1 MLDSISI
8 ALKIALEYV
17 VILWWLMV
25 KDVMMEILEME
36 MVAIV
41 NARCKQ
47 IIIVIML
54 IFQAPALLLPIL
66 RPS

>member
-47 IIIVIML
+47 IIIVINQRICVL
-54 IFQAPALLLPIL
+54 NINF
-66 RPS
+66 RN

>member
-1 MLDSISI
+1 
-8 ALKIALEYV
+8 
-17 VILWWLMV
+17 
-25 KDVMMEILEME
+25 MMEILEME

-41 NARCKQ
+41 NARYKQ
-47 IIIVIML
+47 IIIVIMP

>member
-8 ALKIALEYV
+8 ALKIVLEYV
-17 VILWWLMV
+17 VILWWLTV

-41 NARCKQ
+41 NARYKQ
-47 IIIVIML
+47 IIIVIMP
-54 IFQAPALLLPIL
+54 ISQVPALLLPIL

>member
-17 VILWWLMV
+17 VILWWLTV

-47 IIIVIML
+47 IIIVIMP
-54 IFQAPALLLPIL
+54 ISQVPALLLPIL

>member
-17 VILWWLMV
+17 VILWWLTV

-36 MVAIV
+36 MAAIV

-47 IIIVIML
+47 IIIVIMP
-54 IFQAPALLLPIL
+54 ISQVPALLLLIL